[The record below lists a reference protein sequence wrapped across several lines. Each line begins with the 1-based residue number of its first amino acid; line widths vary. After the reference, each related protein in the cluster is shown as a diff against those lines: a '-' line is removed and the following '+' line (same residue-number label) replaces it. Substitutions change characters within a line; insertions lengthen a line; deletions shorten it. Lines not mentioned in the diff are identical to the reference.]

1 MSESKHTQSKWSIE
15 RDWFGRISIIAPA
28 PNGLT
33 FIVAQDIGGE
43 IRKDAQGRWTDQT
56 EVEANAR
63 LLCAAPDLLA
73 VLQRLWMEAELT
85 DDEQEAVKAVLAKA
99 QGAA

>member
-56 EVEANAR
+56 EVEANA
-63 LLCAAPDLLA
+63 PDLLA